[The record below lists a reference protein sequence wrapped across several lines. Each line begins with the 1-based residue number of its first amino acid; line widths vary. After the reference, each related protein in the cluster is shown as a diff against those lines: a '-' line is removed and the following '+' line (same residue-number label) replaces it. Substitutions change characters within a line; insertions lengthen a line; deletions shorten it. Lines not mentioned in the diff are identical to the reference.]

1 MRQSAFH
8 ALAAAVC
15 AVLSGAAVVR
25 WHDAAPSASAPVAT
39 VPPIAPTF
47 ADSLDEAL
55 ASAEESIVSNDPFR
69 LANIPAAVR
78 YDPGDEL
85 ALSASGVS
93 QLAPLRPT
101 ITLKAIVG
109 GPPWQAVVDGLPG
122 QPANTVVQA
131 GSRYDK
137 LVARS
142 VTRDSVVIQGP
153 DTTWV
158 LSFRR
163 PE

>member
-1 MRQSAFH
+1 VRQSAFH
-8 ALAAAVC
+8 ALVAGLC

-25 WHDAAPSASAPVAT
+25 WRGAVPVASAPVT
-39 VPPIAPTF
+39 SVPAIAPVF
-47 ADSLDEAL
+47 VDSLEEAL
-55 ASAEESIVSNDPFR
+55 AGAEESIVSNDPFR
-69 LANIPAAVR
+69 LANVPAAVR

-85 ALSASGVS
+85 TVSATGVS
-93 QLAPLRPT
+93 QRAPLRPT
-101 ITLKAIVG
+101 MTLKAIVG